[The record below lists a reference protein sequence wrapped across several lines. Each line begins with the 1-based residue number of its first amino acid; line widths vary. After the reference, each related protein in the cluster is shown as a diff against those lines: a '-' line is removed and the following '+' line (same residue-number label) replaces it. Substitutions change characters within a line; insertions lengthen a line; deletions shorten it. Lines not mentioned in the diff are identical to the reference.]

1 MSTGFN
7 WFKSYRIHIHK
18 GTTMFDYDD
27 SSIEYIGGGSTSHS
41 SGNIILI
48 QELIEKDSGKRIP
61 TIQGEWLGSEDQDLN
76 LIDPKEMSEICQR
89 ILDGYEVDKLDQ
101 RSKFEWFKKLSDQG
115 YYLSYD
121 CAY

>member
-1 MSTGFN
+1 MSTEFN
-7 WFKSYRIHIHK
+7 WFKSYKIHVHK

-27 SSIEYIGGGSTSHS
+27 SDIEYIGGGSTSHS
-41 SGNIILI
+41 GYNIGLV
-48 QELIEKDSGKRIP
+48 QNLIEKDSGKRIP
-61 TIQGEWLGSEDQDLN
+61 IIQGECLESEDQDLN

-89 ILDGYEVDKLDQ
+89 ILNGDEVDKLDQ

-121 CAY
+121 YAY

>member
-7 WFKSYRIHIHK
+7 WFKSYKIHIHK

-41 SGNIILI
+41 GYNIDLV
-48 QELIEKDSGKRIP
+48 QNLIEKYSGKRIP
-61 TIQGEWLGSEDQDLN
+61 VIQGDWLESEDQDLH

-89 ILDGYEVDKLDQ
+89 ILNGDEVDKVNM
-101 RSKFEWFKKLSDQG
+101 RFRIEWLKRLSNEG

>member
-1 MSTGFN
+1 MSIGFN
-7 WFKSYRIHIHK
+7 WFKSYKIHIHK

-27 SSIEYIGGGSTSHS
+27 SSIEYINGGSTSHS

-61 TIQGEWLGSEDQDLN
+61 TIQGEWLESEDQDLD

-89 ILDGYEVDKLDQ
+89 ILNGDEVDKTDQ
-101 RSKFEWFKKLSDQG
+101 RAKFEWFKKLSDEG